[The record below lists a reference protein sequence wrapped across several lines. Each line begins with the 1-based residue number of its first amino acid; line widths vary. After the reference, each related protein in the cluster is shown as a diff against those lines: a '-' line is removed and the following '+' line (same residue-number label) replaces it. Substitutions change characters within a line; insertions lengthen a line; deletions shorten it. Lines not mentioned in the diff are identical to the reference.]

1 MRIAFVTGRFPVLS
15 EPFIL
20 NQITGT
26 IARGCDVDVFAVQ
39 GPPNATDKV
48 HPDFE
53 RFGLQERTHYP
64 PQPPADKSLRPAAIR
79 AALDE
84 LAATKPHAAR
94 ALSQLYQQ
102 SSPPPWKTILR
113 GAAIAAEGPY
123 DVIHCQFGFFAEAM
137 LILRDAGVHNAAV
150 VTTFRGGDISRYVD
164 EQGAQVYRR
173 TFADGDHFLA
183 NCAFFRDKAVAI
195 GCPKERIE
203 VHGSGIDLSR
213 FEFIERNGPADGPV
227 HIATTGRLVE
237 KKGLPYIL
245 DAIDVL
251 RQKGRNVHCH
261 LLGDG
266 PLKDALQAQAADLGT
281 EAAVTFHGWLT
292 QSEIIATLAKCHLFV
307 AASVT
312 AENGDQDAPVNTLKE
327 AMAMGMPVVATR
339 HGGIPELVVDG
350 VNGYLVPE
358 RDGSA
363 LAEALARLM
372 DRQQDWP
379 ALGRAGRAAVEE
391 QFDMVRL
398 NDRLVALYGE
408 LAARRSDQCKAV
420 HYGT

>member
-53 RFGLQERTHYP
+53 RFGLKERTHYP
-64 PQPPADKSLRPAAIR
+64 PQPPADKSLRPAAIEEV
-79 AALDE
+79 LDQ
-84 LAATKPHAAR
+84 LAATHPCEAR
-94 ALSQLYQQ
+94 ALRQLQQ
-102 SSPPPWKTILR
+102 KSATPPWKMLLR
-113 GAAIAAEGPY
+113 GAAIAARGPY

-137 LILRDAGVHNAAV
+137 LMLRDAGVHDAAV

-164 EQGAQVYRR
+164 QQGADVYRR

-213 FEFIERNGPADGPV
+213 FEFIERKGPSAGAV

-245 DAIDVL
+245 DAIEVL
-251 RQKGRNVHCH
+251 RQKGRDVHCH

-266 PLKDALQAQAADLGT
+266 PMKEALQAQAEDLGI
-281 EAAVTFHGWLT
+281 EDAVTFHGWLT

-327 AMAMGMPVVATR
+327 AMAMGMPVVATL
-339 HGGIPELVVDG
+339 HGGIPELVVDDI
-350 VNGYLVPE
+350 NGYLVPE
-358 RDGSA
+358 RDG
-363 LAEALARLM
+363 LAIARAIERLM
-372 DRQQDWP
+372 NRKQDWP
-379 ALGRAGRAAVEE
+379 TLGHAGREAVEA

-398 NDRLVALYGE
+398 NDRLVALYAE
-408 LAARRSDQCKAV
+408 LVAARSNVREVQ
-420 HYGT
+420 YGT